1 MAERTA
7 PAETGRATRLLA
19 AMAGVAVLLWLGYE
33 SVRFGVAGIAA
44 GNASHELSQS
54 PHEGATLAGSWWDA
68 DLARAAGQV
77 PDDPSLRELQAVV
90 IERSTGAPEQL
101 MEAQRDLLAALAAR
115 PGSGYTWANLA
126 ELKYRLGDTGPAF
139 EKAIVNAVAL
149 APYEP
154 EVQHTVTDYG
164 LAVIDE
170 MGPLAR
176 AAIERAVASG
186 MKRNAPE
193 ILQIAARRG
202 KLGVACRHLD
212 GVPRPAG
219 SKWMQLCQSM
229 EATS

>member
-1 MAERTA
+1 MVAA
-7 PAETGRATRLLA
+7 PRLFA
-19 AMAGVAVLLWLGYE
+19 VVAGIAVLVWCEYE
-33 SVRFGVAGIAA
+33 SVRFGVAGIAV
-44 GNASHELSQS
+44 GNANQQLSQ
-54 PHEGATLAGSWWDA
+54 PPREGVTLSGSWWGA
-68 DLARAAGQV
+68 DLERAAREV
-77 PDDPSLRELQAVV
+77 PGDPSLRELQALV
-90 IERSTGAPEQL
+90 IERSTADAEEL
-101 MEAQRDLLAALAAR
+101 MEAQRDLAAALAAR

-126 ELKYRLGDTGPAF
+126 QLKYRLGDTGAAF

-154 EVQHTVTDYG
+154 EVQQTVADYG

-170 MGPLAR
+170 MRPPAR

-186 MKRNAPE
+186 MKRHAPE

-212 GVPRPAG
+212 GVPRPAE
-219 SKWMQLCQSM
+219 SKWTQLCQSM